1 MKKKSKREDPDKR
14 RNEILDSALKLA
26 EKSNYN
32 SITRDAIADHAGVS
46 VGLVTHYFGTM
57 PKLKRDV
64 MRIAVRTE
72 SLPVIAQGL
81 VAKDSH
87 AVKASDDLK
96 QRALASL
103 SS

>member
-14 RNEILDSALKLA
+14 RNDILDSALKLA
-26 EKSNYN
+26 EENHYN
-32 SITRDAIADHAGVS
+32 DITRDAIADHAGVS

-64 MRIAVRTE
+64 MRAAVRIE

-81 VAKDSH
+81 AARDPH
-87 AVKASDDLK
+87 ALKASSDLK
-96 QRALASL
+96 QRALVSL
-103 SS
+103 CN